1 MPEAIKP
8 ILMPKWGLA
17 MTEGTLVRWHV
28 PEGADLAEGADLCDI
43 ETTKITNVFE
53 MPAAG
58 TVARQLVEP
67 GTVVPVGALIGVLTT
82 GSVSQSEI
90 EDFISG
96 FQASSGAAIGPESE
110 DTGFE
115 SQRLADGREIAYRV
129 QGEGSETVLLV
140 HGFAGESGNWTY
152 VQSMLATKR
161 RVVAIDL
168 PGHGRSSKAM
178 GRHPIAGLVA
188 AVTAVARQLDADRLH
203 LVGHSLGGA
212 IAISAA
218 PELPALASL
227 TLIASCGL
235 GAEIDARFID
245 ELIRAERRKDL
256 EPVVARLFAD
266 PKLVS
271 RQMINDLLRYKR
283 EDGVHNALTTLAAEA
298 FRDGRQALELRPLLL
313 RLSVPVQI
321 IWGGDDQIIPSS
333 HAAGLPDTMRIC
345 RLTASGHMPHVEK
358 AAEVAKLIDAITG

>member
-1 MPEAIKP
+1 
-8 ILMPKWGLA
+8 
-17 MTEGTLVRWHV
+17 
-28 PEGADLAEGADLCDI
+28 
-43 ETTKITNVFE
+43 
-53 MPAAG
+53 
-58 TVARQLVEP
+58 
-67 GTVVPVGALIGVLTT
+67 
-82 GSVSQSEI
+82 
-90 EDFISG
+90 
-96 FQASSGAAIGPESE
+96 
-110 DTGFE
+110 
-115 SQRLADGREIAYRV
+115 
-129 QGEGSETVLLV
+129 
-140 HGFAGESGNWTY
+140 
-152 VQSMLATKR
+152 
-161 RVVAIDL
+161 
-168 PGHGRSSKAM
+168 M

-321 IWGGDDQIIPSS
+321 IWGADDQIIPSS
-333 HAAGLPDTMRIC
+333 HAVGLPGSVRIC
-345 RLTASGHMPHVEK
+345 RLVASGHMPHVEK
-358 AAEVAKLIDAITG
+358 AAEVVKLIDAITG